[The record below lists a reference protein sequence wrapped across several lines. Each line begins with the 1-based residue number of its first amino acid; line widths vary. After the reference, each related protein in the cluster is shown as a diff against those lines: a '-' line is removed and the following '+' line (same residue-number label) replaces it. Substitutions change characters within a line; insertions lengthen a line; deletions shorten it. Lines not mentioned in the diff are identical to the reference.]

1 MRKRRLLRRLLD
13 SRLVLGVAIM
23 LVLLREGVSIKLGEW
38 RRSRV
43 RKSEG
48 ACEDDTGWFEAVS

>member
-1 MRKRRLLRRLLD
+1 MRKRPLLRRLLD
-13 SRLVLGVAIM
+13 SRLVLGAAIV
-23 LVLLREGVSIKLGEW
+23 LVLLREAMRIKLGEW

-48 ACEDDTGWFEAVS
+48 VREESEG

>member
-1 MRKRRLLRRLLD
+1 MKKRPLLRRLLD
-13 SRLVLGVAIM
+13 SRLVLGAAIM
-23 LVLLREGVSIKLGEW
+23 LVLLREAMRIKLGEW

-48 ACEDDTGWFEAVS
+48 MREEVEG

>member
-1 MRKRRLLRRLLD
+1 MRKRPLLRRLLD
-13 SRLVLGVAIM
+13 SRLVLGAAIV
-23 LVLLREGVSIKLGEW
+23 LVLLREAMRIKLGEW

-48 ACEDDTGWFEAVS
+48 VREEAEG

>member
-1 MRKRRLLRRLLD
+1 MRGQTLLRRLLD
-13 SRLVLGVAIM
+13 SRLVLGAAIL
-23 LVLLREGVSIKLGEW
+23 LVCVSLSVRMKLDEW

-48 ACEDDTGWFEAVS
+48 MREDDTTWFGSVS

>member
-1 MRKRRLLRRLLD
+1 MRKRPLLRRLLD
-13 SRLVLGVAIM
+13 SRPVMGAAIV
-23 LVLLREGVSIKLGEW
+23 LVLLREAMRIKLGEW

-48 ACEDDTGWFEAVS
+48 VREEAEG

>member
-1 MRKRRLLRRLLD
+1 M
-13 SRLVLGVAIM
+13 GAAIV
-23 LVLLREGVSIKLGEW
+23 LVLLREAMRIKLGEW

-48 ACEDDTGWFEAVS
+48 VREEAEG

>member
-1 MRKRRLLRRLLD
+1 MLGAAIILVCVSLSVRMKLD
-13 SRLVLGVAIM
+13 
-23 LVLLREGVSIKLGEW
+23 EW

-48 ACEDDTGWFEAVS
+48 MREDDTGWFGAVS